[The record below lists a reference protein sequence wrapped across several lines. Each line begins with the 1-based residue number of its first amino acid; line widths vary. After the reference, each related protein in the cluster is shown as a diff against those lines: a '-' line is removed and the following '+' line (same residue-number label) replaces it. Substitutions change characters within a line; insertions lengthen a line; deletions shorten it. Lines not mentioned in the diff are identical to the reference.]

1 MNNIFQRF
9 YLIWGFGKSKNNIS
23 LMAGKD
29 IVSQGIKYYSNKEI
43 TFNAGQDIFLAS
55 KLIKEATPFFS
66 DIYYPQLQ
74 SKLFSDN
81 NLIFKCRGVILI

>member
-1 MNNIFQRF
+1 MPNFRDEQYISAFLFNMG
-9 YLIWGFGKSKNNIS
+9 LWKSKNNIS

-55 KLIKEATPFFS
+55 KLIKEAAPFSVIFITPNYNLNYFQ
-66 DIYYPQLQ
+66 IIT
-74 SKLFSDN
+74 LF
-81 NLIFKCRGVILI
+81 